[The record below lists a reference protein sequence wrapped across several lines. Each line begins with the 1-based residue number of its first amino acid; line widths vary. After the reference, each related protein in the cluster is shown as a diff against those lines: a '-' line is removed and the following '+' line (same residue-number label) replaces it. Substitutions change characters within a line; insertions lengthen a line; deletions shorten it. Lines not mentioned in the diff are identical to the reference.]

1 MKSNELFEKI
11 HSGEIKEN
19 TRIEVK
25 TEGGRHIAF
34 IEYRDK
40 KINWSSGEFD
50 TRYLCDIETEFE
62 IVKKDW
68 EIEKLNLENL
78 YTGDKITKIQE
89 KVNEIIDNLNKTNE
103 PLPF

>member
-19 TRIEVK
+19 TKIEVM
-25 TEGGRHIAF
+25 TEYGKHIAF
-34 IEYRDK
+34 IEYRNGK
-40 KINWSSGEFD
+40 LNWTTGEFD

-62 IVKKDW
+62 ISRKTW
-68 EIEKLNLENL
+68 EIEKLDLENRL
-78 YTGDKITKIQE
+78 TGDKIKLIE
-89 KVNEIIDNLNKTNE
+89 NKLNEIIDNINKINE

>member
-25 TEGGRHIAF
+25 TEDGNHIAY
-34 IEYRDK
+34 ITYNNK
-40 KINWSSGEFD
+40 KLNWSSGEFD

-62 IVKKDW
+62 IVRWPW
-68 EIEKLNLENL
+68 EMEGLHLEGKLTGEKINLMAEKINEIVNKLN
-78 YTGDKITKIQE
+78 KIE
-89 KVNEIIDNLNKTNE
+89 EI
-103 PLPF
+103 PF